1 MKNNK
6 SPGSDEAI
14 ITEALKYSGD
24 SLHAG
29 SNKRSPKPKR
39 DFKQCCENIIIPISK
54 KASKHMKDFKGMN
67 LMSIAGKVYNKMQLN
82 SIYEPT
88 NILRPFQAGFS
99 KGRNCLEQIHILKRL
114 LKAECQRQLPL
125 LITFVLFSKAFVS
138 VETLYLKY

>member
-14 ITEALKYSGD
+14 ITEALKCSGD

-29 SNKRSPKPKR
+29 SNKRSLKPKR

-88 NILRPFQAGFS
+88 NIQLTSYVPFKQDL
-99 KGRNCLEQIHILKRL
+99 GR
-114 LKAECQRQLPL
+114 
-125 LITFVLFSKAFVS
+125 
-138 VETLYLKY
+138 VETVWSKFIY

>member
-1 MKNNK
+1 
-6 SPGSDEAI
+6 
-14 ITEALKYSGD
+14 
-24 SLHAG
+24 
-29 SNKRSPKPKR
+29 
-39 DFKQCCENIIIPISK
+39 
-54 KASKHMKDFKGMN
+54 MKDFKGMN

-88 NILRPFQAGFS
+88 NILRPFQAGFR